1 MQPELLPIIIFL
13 HHGLRYCLDA
23 RIICEIIL
31 LPRVTPIEEAP
42 AYVIGLVNVRGKIIP
57 IIDLNLVFGHAQM
70 RYGLT
75 DKIIIMEM
83 NSLKLGVIVNEVFEV
98 ENVFSVNIEPVPVY
112 GRADYPPVHFLSGEV
127 KDGENIIMLLNHS
140 NIFSHTEYV
149 KEITQDFKIVVCGEF
164 SPEASSEEKIVFHE
178 RAKALIQPM
187 ESFTVSAGR
196 ALAVISLGDEYYGVD
211 AGLISEFSNLREV
224 TAVPCTPAHVV
235 GNINLRGD
243 ILTVIDIRKMLN
255 IEKRDSVVNAKVM
268 VLQAGVLFIGVMIN
282 DAVEIINVQESDIR
296 PLPSA
301 SDSEINDFI
310 KGELSYRQKMLSVL
324 DLEKLLKKEELVVN
338 EEA

>member
-1 MQPELLPIIIFL
+1 MQPQVLPIIIFL

-31 LPRVTPIEEAP
+31 LPEITPIEEAP
-42 AYVIGLVNVRGKIIP
+42 NHVIGIVNVRGEIIP
-57 IIDLNLVFGHAQM
+57 VIDLNLVFGHAPK
-70 RYGLT
+70 RYRLT

-83 NSLKLGVIVNEVFEV
+83 NSLKLGMIVNEVLEV
-98 ENVFSVNIEPVPVY
+98 ESIPCANIEPVPAY
-112 GRADYPPVHFLSGEV
+112 GRTDFPPAHFLSGEV
-127 KDGENIIMLLNHS
+127 KNGENIIMLLNHS

-149 KEITQDFKIVVCGEF
+149 EEITQDLKIAEYGPFCF
-164 SPEASSEEKIVFHE
+164 DASPEDKAVFHE

-187 ESFTVSAGR
+187 EILLVNAGK
-196 ALAVISLGDEYYGVD
+196 AIAVVCLGDEYYGVD
-211 AGLISEFSNLREV
+211 AGLISEFSDLREI
-224 TAVPCTPAHVV
+224 TPVPCTPGHIV

-255 IEKRDSVVNAKVM
+255 IEQKEGAVFAKIM
-268 VLQAGVLFIGVMIN
+268 VLQADVLFLGVMI
-282 DAVEIINVQESDIR
+282 DDVVEVINVNESDIR
-296 PLPSA
+296 PLPCA
-301 SDSEINDFI
+301 SNTVINEYI